1 MDAQLLAH
9 PDFQKC
15 IYAFLLLLG
24 IYVAVMYTCWG
35 TLSFKKVNAEFKERQ
50 ALEHT
55 YEATLQ
61 RREDM
66 LYHIGGAQ
74 QRGEHHQAAVLE
86 KQLMR
91 VDGDLDL
98 LEERLRDLDARHS
111 GKRPKLKM

>member
-1 MDAQLLAH
+1 MLHGCAPAAATLPCALENETKPAVHLLHART
-9 PDFQKC
+9 QVK
-15 IYAFLLLLG
+15 
-24 IYVAVMYTCWG
+24 
-35 TLSFKKVNAEFKERQ
+35 AEFKERQ
-50 ALEHT
+50 ALERS
-55 YEATLQ
+55 YDATLQ

-86 KQLMR
+86 KQLIR

-111 GKRPKLKM
+111 GKRPKLKI